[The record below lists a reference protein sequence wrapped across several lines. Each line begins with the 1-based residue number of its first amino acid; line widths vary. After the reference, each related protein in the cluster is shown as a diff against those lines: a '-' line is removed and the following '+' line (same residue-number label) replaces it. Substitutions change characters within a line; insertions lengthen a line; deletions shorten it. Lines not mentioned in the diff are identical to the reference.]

1 MDTELSKEIWN
12 EIKRYVNTVDRQ
24 EAAETLIA
32 VLIDND
38 VDADEIRDTFKGD
51 PEVKR
56 ALTSYL
62 KDHAD
67 EDDDDDNDDE
77 DLHDDED
84 DTYKDY

>member
-1 MDTELSKEIWN
+1 MSVELSKEIWD

-24 EAAETLIA
+24 EAAETLIN

-38 VDADEIRDTFKGD
+38 IDADEIKDVFKGD
-51 PEVKR
+51 SEVKR

-67 EDDDDDNDDE
+67 EEDDDDDSN
-77 DLHDDED
+77 LHDDGDDDYED
-84 DTYKDY
+84 Y

>member
-1 MDTELSKEIWN
+1 MSVELSREIWD
-12 EIKRYVNTVDRQ
+12 ELKRYVNTVDRQ
-24 EAAETLIA
+24 EAAETLIN

-38 VDADEIRDTFKGD
+38 VNADEIRDSFKGD
-51 PEVKR
+51 TEVKR

-67 EDDDDDNDDE
+67 EDEEDDE

-84 DTYKDY
+84 DDYEDY